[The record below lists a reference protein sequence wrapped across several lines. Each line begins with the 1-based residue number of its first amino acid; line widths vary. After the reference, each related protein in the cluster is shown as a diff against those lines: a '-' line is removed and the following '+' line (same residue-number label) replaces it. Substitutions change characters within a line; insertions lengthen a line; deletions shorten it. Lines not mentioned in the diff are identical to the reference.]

1 MDILL
6 LSIKVVILIIIF
18 TWLLRNSLKII
29 LAAQQTDWGKTGLNY
44 LDGLNR
50 LFCKHYHRLQYTPIE
65 LPPTGP
71 AIVVANHLSGLDPML
86 LVAATRRPLRFLIA
100 REQYERWGLKWLFHA
115 IGCIPVD
122 RSGRPEIALRAAL
135 RALEAGEVIALFPQ
149 GTFVLPGESYRIKKG
164 SLWLAEH
171 TNSTIYPAYI
181 SGISGMGYIFLS
193 ILWRSNAI
201 IVSYPP
207 LANPF
212 NQQLEYLQA
221 LLEGRI
227 SSTTLSD
234 REPAN

>member
-1 MDILL
+1 MYELL
-6 LSIKVVILIIIF
+6 LSITVAILIIGFI
-18 TWLLRNSLKII
+18 WLLRKGLKIT

-65 LPPTGP
+65 LPSQGA
-71 AIVVANHLSGLDPML
+71 AIVVANHLSGLDPLL
-86 LVAATRRPLRFLIA
+86 LVAVTRRPLRFLIA
-100 REQYERWGLKWLFHA
+100 REQYERFGLKWLFQA

-122 RSGRPEIALRAAL
+122 RGSRPEIALRAAL

-149 GTFVLPGESYRIKKG
+149 GTFVLPGESQKIKKG

-171 TNSTIYPAYI
+171 TNSPIYPAYI

-193 ILWRSNAI
+193 LLWRSHAVI
-201 IVSYPP
+201 ASYPP
-207 LANPF
+207 LANSS

-227 SSTTLSD
+227 SSSLN
-234 REPAN
+234 EAIN

>member
-1 MDILL
+1 MYELL
-6 LSIKVVILIIIF
+6 LSITVAILIIVFI
-18 TWLLRNSLKII
+18 WLLRKGLKIT

-65 LPPTGP
+65 LPPQGA
-71 AIVVANHLSGLDPML
+71 AIVVANHLSGLDPL
-86 LVAATRRPLRFLIA
+86 LLAAVTRRPLRFLIA
-100 REQYERWGLKWLFHA
+100 REQYERFGLKWLFQA

-122 RSGRPEIALRAAL
+122 RGSRPEIALRAAL

-149 GTFVLPGESYRIKKG
+149 GTFVLPGESQKIKKG

-171 TNSTIYPAYI
+171 TNSPIYPAYI

-193 ILWRSNAI
+193 LLWRSHAVI
-201 IVSYPP
+201 ASYPP
-207 LANPF
+207 LANSS

-227 SSTTLSD
+227 SSSLN
-234 REPAN
+234 EAIN